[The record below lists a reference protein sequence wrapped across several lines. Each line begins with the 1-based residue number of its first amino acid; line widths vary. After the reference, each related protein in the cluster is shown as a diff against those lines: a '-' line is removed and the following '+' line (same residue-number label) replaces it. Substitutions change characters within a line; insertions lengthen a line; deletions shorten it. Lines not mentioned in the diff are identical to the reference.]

1 MGRMPALPLFSLGFT
16 IGYFL
21 AYCFKWAPFVY
32 YPQLEEFYW
41 VVQPEGAGPA
51 MLWFGWVAIGS
62 VSGCLAMLLSSVRGG
77 SQAWLGW
84 AWLVPCLLLIYVIV
98 HESHWFL

>member
-1 MGRMPALPLFSLGFT
+1 MGWMPALPLFPLGFT

-21 AYCFKWAPFVY
+21 AYYFKWAPFFH
-32 YPQLEEFYW
+32 YPQLGEFHW
-41 VVQPEGAGPA
+41 VAQPEGAGPA

-62 VSGCLAMLLSSVRGG
+62 VFGCLAMLASLVRGD
-77 SQAWLGW
+77 SEVRLSWTW
-84 AWLVPCLLLIYVIV
+84 WVPCPVLLYVVV